1 MIFFTHTHLTTCLLS
16 MVNVIAVT
24 TVLLTF
30 TECLRRIQII
40 FMLLE
45 SAFHW
50 LFCLKFSF
58 KLATFSK
65 SYVRKQKWVF
75 FRNIVY
81 NYYSSIYALYL
92 KRVLVHDR
100 QWTLLD
106 YTVGAITVCSDK
118 RLS

>member
-75 FRNIVY
+75 FSQHSV
-81 NYYSSIYALYL
+81 
-92 KRVLVHDR
+92 
-100 QWTLLD
+100 QLL
-106 YTVGAITVCSDK
+106 
-118 RLS
+118 